1 MSTGAKKKKKKKGF
15 PVGLIC
21 GIAAATIVVV
31 TLLIYFIGKAYYSD
45 KFLSNTFINDKDV
58 SGKTLE
64 QAYDLLGAD
73 DLPAK
78 LTVTTISGKN
88 VDIKMTDIDY
98 KLSAKDSIDE
108 FYKDRKKT
116 SWFGALVGKK
126 NYEYIATASYDK
138 AKLDEIIKKTE
149 WGSGKTVDAQVILNE
164 DGTGYSVVPEVQGD
178 TVVDMDRL
186 IGIINTAAANGST
199 KVVLDQDSGV
209 YEMPVIKAS
218 DVQEKCDKMN
228 AIFNMSITYDFDY
241 TTETLTGDRLMQM
254 LDVHEDQS
262 YDVDEDKVMEYV
274 EYLADKYDTLNKK
287 RKFHATL
294 QGDITVPPSIDAKYG
309 WWIDQQ
315 KTCDELVQ
323 LLYEGKN
330 VDSLKPFYHED
341 PCGFVYTGVEGAR
354 SADDDIGDTYLEID
368 LTDQHCW
375 YYKDGKLEYECYIVS
390 GQTTTR
396 TRTTF
401 PGVYKLWSK
410 AENYRMKDRNADG
423 DEWDVK
429 CSYWNNVSLCG
440 IGMHDSQWRGGNVG
454 GEIYKWNGSH
464 GCINMTYDGA
474 KYIYDNVEIG
484 TPVVMYYESD
494 DSDDWMEY

>member
-1 MSTGAKKKKKKKGF
+1 MSTGARKKKKKKGF

-149 WGSGKTVDAQVILNE
+149 WGSGKTVDAEVILNE

-199 KVVLDQDSGV
+199 KVVLDQESRLL
-209 YEMPVIKAS
+209 MFRK
-218 DVQEKCDKMN
+218 N
-228 AIFNMSITYDFDY
+228 AI
-241 TTETLTGDRLMQM
+241 R
-254 LDVHEDQS
+254 
-262 YDVDEDKVMEYV
+262 
-274 EYLADKYDTLNKK
+274 
-287 RKFHATL
+287 
-294 QGDITVPPSIDAKYG
+294 
-309 WWIDQQ
+309 
-315 KTCDELVQ
+315 
-323 LLYEGKN
+323 
-330 VDSLKPFYHED
+330 
-341 PCGFVYTGVEGAR
+341 
-354 SADDDIGDTYLEID
+354 
-368 LTDQHCW
+368 
-375 YYKDGKLEYECYIVS
+375 
-390 GQTTTR
+390 
-396 TRTTF
+396 
-401 PGVYKLWSK
+401 
-410 AENYRMKDRNADG
+410 
-423 DEWDVK
+423 
-429 CSYWNNVSLCG
+429 
-440 IGMHDSQWRGGNVG
+440 
-454 GEIYKWNGSH
+454 
-464 GCINMTYDGA
+464 
-474 KYIYDNVEIG
+474 
-484 TPVVMYYESD
+484 
-494 DSDDWMEY
+494 